1 MSRPPA
7 ETEPRFPFLLVD
19 VEEADA
25 DEASALLFELGAGGV
40 EERDATTLV
49 KGTPGKRT
57 LVASFESHEEA
68 RAALG
73 AVDAS
78 WAGRIEE
85 IIGDAW
91 RDAWKAHFR
100 PFASP

>member
-1 MSRPPA
+1 MSSPPA
-7 ETEPRFPFLLVD
+7 ATEPRFPFLLVD

-57 LVASFESHEEA
+57 LVAYYVGENPVA
-68 RAALG
+68 TLAL
-73 AVDAS
+73 
-78 WAGRIEE
+78 
-85 IIGDAW
+85 
-91 RDAWKAHFR
+91 
-100 PFASP
+100 